1 MMMVTKQE
9 YAAMFDHV
17 SIGVKDLER
26 SLRFYDAI
34 LTPLGYERLWK
45 TDTGIGYGL
54 DRISLWIAQVERPV
68 PADRSSGLHFCF
80 IAPDIAAVEAFHA
93 AGIANGGE
101 DNGPPGLRPEYSQF
115 YYAGFII
122 DPDGY
127 RLEAFFK
134 IPE

>member
-1 MMMVTKQE
+1 
-9 YAAMFDHV
+9 MFDHV
-17 SIGVKDLER
+17 SIGVKDLDR

-34 LTPLGYERLWK
+34 LTPLGYERLSK
-45 TDTGIGYGL
+45 TDTVLGYGS
-54 DRISLWIAQVERPV
+54 DRISLWIAKVESPV

-80 IAPDIAAVEAFHA
+80 IAPDAAAVDAFHA
-93 AGIANGGE
+93 AGISNGGE
-101 DNGPPGLRPEYSQF
+101 DNGLPGLRPEYSQF
-115 YYAGFII
+115 YYAGFLV